1 MDRLLRRLIY
11 LFRSK
16 KNNVLGSV
24 APYRVTARE
33 MAAHLAK
40 TIDNDD
46 RLRVI
51 TEVKTGELTGFK
63 DGRFRAD

>member
-1 MDRLLRRLIY
+1 
-11 LFRSK
+11 
-16 KNNVLGSV
+16 V

-46 RLRVI
+46 RIRVI
-51 TEVKTGELTGFK
+51 TEVETGEMTGFK
-63 DGRFRAD
+63 DDGMRG

>member
-1 MDRLLRRLIY
+1 LIH

-51 TEVKTGELTGFK
+51 TEVETGEMTGFK
-63 DGRFRAD
+63 DDGMRG